1 MDPRVIAVLVLMMCC
16 CSSSLGA
23 FFLMGDGDGPTGPTG
38 PTGPSAPT
46 ITYVEAD
53 TVKLTRSNGPLMI
66 AEVMIYDSD
75 DKLISHDTGV
85 TVTSSATHPN
95 WGGVGRLTDKVAVH
109 PFHSLNS
116 DQNTFAQ
123 FKFSTAKKIK
133 RIQVVPRIDARGPE
147 IGDVN
152 IEVLNGT
159 TSVATGDI
167 PVWSTNDSYV
177 IEFVPKTE
185 TFNTTDVNLEAVK
198 TLITTL

>member
-1 MDPRVIAVLVLMMCC
+1 MDPKVIAVLVLLLCC
-16 CSSSLGA
+16 CSSSVGA
-23 FFLMGDGDGPTGPTG
+23 FFLIPGEAATGPTG
-38 PTGPSAPT
+38 PTGPSAPP

-75 DKLISHDTGV
+75 DTLISHGTGV

-109 PFHSLNS
+109 PFHSLDS

-123 FKFSTAKKIK
+123 FKFSAAKKIK
-133 RIQVVPRIDARGPE
+133 RIQVVPRIDARGAE
-147 IGDVN
+147 IGDVS
-152 IEVLNGT
+152 IEVLNGI

-167 PVWSTNDSYV
+167 SEWNTNDSYV
-177 IEFVPKTE
+177 IEFVPKTG